1 MPISTIQNNSNTDY
15 LIWKSP
21 INSITI
27 GSQIIVHENEEAL
40 LFENGQ
46 LLSIFKSGR
55 HLIESANMPG
65 LEGLISK
72 SFK

>member
-1 MPISTIQNNSNTDY
+1 MAISTIQNESDSNY

-46 LLSIFKSGR
+46 LLNTLKPGR
-55 HLIESANMPG
+55 HLV
-65 LEGLISK
+65 
-72 SFK
+72 